1 MDGFMKV
8 VKIDGV
14 YFPIIHDEFFDITLP
29 LQHCEICSQT
39 LCAKCLDPFRITHE
53 CRYKYFSV
61 SPINFICIPCET
73 HREEEK
79 QKDLKDKLKRAI
91 KRARDKTL

>member
-1 MDGFMKV
+1 MDGFMKI

-14 YFPIIHDEFFDITLP
+14 YFPIIHDEFFDISSP
-29 LQHCEICSQT
+29 LQHCEICSKT
-39 LCAKCLDPFRITHE
+39 LCAKCLNPFSIMHE

-61 SPINFICIPCET
+61 SHKNYICIPCQT
-73 HREEEK
+73 QREEEK